1 MNRILRNVLVP
12 AAALLGTL
20 VAMPAVASADVGS
33 RADARVSE
41 RRDRDHERGE
51 RERFE
56 RERLERERFERERVA
71 RERFERERIERERL
85 AREHAVMCVRA
96 ADAGASAW
104 RLRELSCYVR

>member
-33 RADARVSE
+33 RADARVSA
-41 RRDRDHERGE
+41 RRDHE

-56 RERLERERFERERVA
+56 RERLERERFERERLA

-104 RLRELSCYVR
+104 RLRELGCYVR

>member
-1 MNRILRNVLVP
+1 MNRILRNVVVP

-20 VAMPAVASADVGS
+20 VAMPAVASADVGA

-41 RRDRDHERGE
+41 HRDHDRGE

-56 RERLERERFERERVA
+56 RERLERERFERERIA
-71 RERFERERIERERL
+71 RERFERERL
-85 AREHAVMCVRA
+85 AREHANMCVRA

-104 RLRELSCYVR
+104 RLRELGCYVR

>member
-41 RRDRDHERGE
+41 HRDHERGE

-56 RERLERERFERERVA
+56 RERFERARFERERFERERIQ
-71 RERFERERIERERL
+71 RERFERERL
-85 AREHAVMCVRA
+85 AREHANMCVRA
-96 ADAGASAW
+96 ADSGASAW
-104 RLRELSCYVR
+104 RLRELGCYVR